1 VLVNLLLNLNC
12 IIMNNLFDENQFFDD
27 SNDYP
32 ELQVVPAAAGAAVL
46 YGVVAGVISS
56 TITSCTEQE

>member
-1 VLVNLLLNLNC
+1 
-12 IIMNNLFDENQFFDD
+12 MNNLFDENQFFDD